1 MSTER
6 TKMEAKEMQLVL
18 RKDKRAL
25 VSQNMCI
32 RTNRIAVVIVVVES
46 FTKRPLEK
54 NKNNLIID
62 TGETQQMGKR
72 HC

>member
-1 MSTER
+1 MNTER
-6 TKMEAKEMQLVL
+6 PKMEAKEMQLVL
-18 RKDKRAL
+18 KEKERPL
-25 VSQNMCI
+25 VTVSQNMCI
-32 RTNRIAVVIVVVES
+32 RTNRIAVVIEVVER

-54 NKNNLIID
+54 NKNID